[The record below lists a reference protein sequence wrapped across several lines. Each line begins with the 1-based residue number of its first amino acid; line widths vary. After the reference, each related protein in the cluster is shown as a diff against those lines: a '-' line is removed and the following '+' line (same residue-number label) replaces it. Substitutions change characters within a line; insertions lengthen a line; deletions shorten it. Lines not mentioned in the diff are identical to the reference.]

1 MAEELL
7 RLRISDEQGVFAVR
21 QAGRHV
27 AAAVGLD
34 AQDQVRVATALSE
47 VGRELFAHAG
57 EVTVVFLLDGE
68 QPPCL
73 VVELDAE
80 PARGADRPRD
90 GAAAAA
96 RLLDAVEE
104 AGAGR
109 GVRLRKHLNPAALA
123 VDGPALDELR
133 GTLGRLRPVPALE
146 ELRTQ
151 NADLIEALED
161 VRRQREELRVL
172 NAELEETN
180 QGVMA
185 LYNELSVELEETNRG
200 VVALYAEL
208 EEKTDQ
214 LREAGAAKNR
224 FWANVSH
231 ELRTPVNG
239 VIGLTRLLL
248 DPAAEPLTGE
258 QRHQIS
264 LIGDAGETLLA
275 LVGELLDMAKAEQ
288 GRLAP
293 RRGVVRMPVLLR
305 RLSDMLAP
313 MAQPPRVELRTESD
327 PAAPADVVTDE
338 EMLTRIL
345 RNLLANGLKF
355 TDDGEVRLTVRQTP
369 DHLEFIVADTGV
381 GIPPGEQERVF
392 EEFYQVPGGKRGG
405 TGLGLPY
412 ARHLA
417 RALGGDLLLTS
428 EPGAG
433 TTVTLRLPPHRSLA
447 ELGLGHVLV
456 ADADEAARRAL
467 RGLLHG
473 AAERITEVA
482 DGPAVQDL
490 LDTDLLDTDPPGLVL
505 LGPNLAASDVA
516 AALARPVP
524 GAVVVL
530 VVPADGVR
538 PDESGPGQADA
549 ILPEDQLSP
558 TMLADAV
565 TRARAPRSQGTDR

>member
-7 RLRISDEQGVFAVR
+7 RLRISDEEGVFAVR
-21 QAGRHV
+21 QAGRRV

-57 EVTVVFLLDGE
+57 EVTVVFLLDGGH
-68 QPPCL
+68 PPGL

-80 PARGADRPRD
+80 PAGGVDRPRAGD
-90 GAAAAA
+90 AAAA
-96 RLLDAVEE
+96 RLLDRVEDV
-104 AGAGR
+104 GPPSGR
-109 GVRLRKHLNPAALA
+109 GVRLRKNLHPAGLA

-133 GTLGRLRPVPALE
+133 GTLRRLRPIPALE
-146 ELRTQ
+146 ELRAQ
-151 NADLIEALED
+151 NADLVEALED

-208 EEKTDQ
+208 EEKTEQ
-214 LREAGAAKNR
+214 LSEAGAAKNR

-231 ELRTPVNG
+231 ELRTPVNA

-248 DPAAEPLTGE
+248 DPAAESLTGE

-264 LIGDAGETLLA
+264 LIADAGQTLLS

-293 RRGVVRMPVLLR
+293 RRGVVRTPVLLR
-305 RLSDMLAP
+305 RLSELLAP
-313 MAQPPRVELRTESD
+313 MAQPPRVELRTEAD
-327 PAAPADVVTDE
+327 PAAPTDVVTDE

-355 TDDGEVRLTVRQTP
+355 TDEGEVRLTVRQTP
-369 DHLEFIVADTGV
+369 EHLEFVVADTGV

-412 ARHLA
+412 SRHLA

-433 TTVTLRLPPHRSLA
+433 TTVTLRLPPQRSLA

-473 AAERITEVA
+473 AAERVSEAA
-482 DGPAVQDL
+482 DGAAARDL
-490 LDTDLLDTDPPGLVL
+490 LAADPPGLVL
-505 LGPNLAASDVA
+505 LGPNLPDSDVA
-516 AALARPVP
+516 AALARPAP
-524 GAVVVL
+524 GTVVVL
-530 VVPADGVR
+530 VHADGAR
-538 PDESGPGQADA
+538 PDGSGPGHADA
-549 ILPEDQLSP
+549 VLAEDQLSP
-558 TMLADAV
+558 MMLADAV
-565 TRARAPRSQGTDR
+565 SRARAQRSQGNDG

>member
-21 QAGRHV
+21 RAGRQV

-34 AQDQVRVATALSE
+34 TQDQVRVATALSE

-57 EVTVVFLLDGE
+57 EVNVVFLLDGGR
-68 QPPCL
+68 PPGL
-73 VVELDAE
+73 VVELDA
-80 PARGADRPRD
+80 ASADGADRPRD
-90 GAAAAA
+90 GDAAAA
-96 RLLDAVEE
+96 RLLDVVEE

-109 GVRLRKHLNPAALA
+109 GVRLRKHLNPATLA

-133 GTLGRLRPVPALE
+133 GMLGRLSPVPALE

-264 LIGDAGETLLA
+264 LIADAGETLLS

-293 RRGVVRMPVLLR
+293 RRGVVRMRVLLR
-305 RLSDMLAP
+305 RLTDMLAP
-313 MAQPPRVELRTESD
+313 MAQPPRVELRTETD
-327 PAAPADVVTDE
+327 PAAPADIVTDE

-355 TDDGEVRLTVRQTP
+355 TDRGEVRLTVRQTP
-369 DHLEFIVADTGV
+369 DHLEFVVADTGV

-417 RALGGDLLLTS
+417 HVLGGDLLLTS

-433 TTVTLRLPPHRSLA
+433 TTVTLRLPPHRGLA

-473 AAERITEVA
+473 AVERVTEVA
-482 DGPAVQDL
+482 DGPAVRDL
-490 LDTDLLDTDPPGLVL
+490 LDADPPGLVL
-505 LGPNLAASDVA
+505 LGPNLPDSDVA

-524 GAVVVL
+524 GTVVVL
-530 VVPADGVR
+530 VYADGVR
-538 PDESGPGQADA
+538 PDGSVPGHADA
-549 ILPEDQLSP
+549 ILAEDQLSP

-565 TRARAPRSQGTDR
+565 ARARAPRSQGTDR

>member
-1 MAEELL
+1 VRGELL
-7 RLRISDEQGVFAVR
+7 RLRISDVQSVFAVR
-21 QAGRHV
+21 RAGRRV

-57 EVTVVFLLDGE
+57 EVIVVFLLDNGH
-68 QPPCL
+68 PPGL
-73 VVELDAE
+73 VVELRVE
-80 PARGADRPRD
+80 PDRGADRPREGD
-90 GAAAAA
+90 AAAA
-96 RLLDAVEE
+96 RLLDVVEE
-104 AGAGR
+104 LGPPAAR
-109 GVRLRKHLNPAALA
+109 GVRLRKHLPPDMSA
-123 VDGPALDELR
+123 VDGAALDELR
-133 GTLGRLRPVPALE
+133 ATLGRLRPVPALE
-146 ELRTQ
+146 ELRAQ
-151 NADLIEALED
+151 NADLIEALDD

-231 ELRTPVNG
+231 ELRTPVNA

-248 DPAAEPLTGE
+248 DPAAESLTGE

-264 LIGDAGETLLA
+264 LIADAGETLLS

-293 RRGVVRMPVLLR
+293 RRGVVRIPALLR
-305 RLSDMLAP
+305 RLSELLAP
-313 MAQPPRVELRTESD
+313 MVQRPTVRLRTEAD

-355 TDDGEVRLTVRQTP
+355 TDEGEVRLTVRQTT
-369 DHLEFIVADTGV
+369 DHLEFAVADTGV

-392 EEFYQVPGGKRGG
+392 EEFYQVPGGRRGG

-417 RALGGDLLLTS
+417 HALGGDLLLAS

-433 TTVTLRLPPHRSLA
+433 TTVTLRLPPQRSLTD
-447 ELGLGHVLV
+447 LGLGHVLV
-456 ADADEAARRAL
+456 ADADAAARRAL
-467 RGLLHG
+467 RGLLRG
-473 AAERITEVA
+473 AADRVSEVA
-482 DGPAVQDL
+482 DGSAVRDL
-490 LDTDLLDTDPPGLVL
+490 LAADPPGLVL
-505 LGPNLAASDVA
+505 LGPNLPASDVA
-516 AALARPVP
+516 AALERPEA
-524 GAVVVL
+524 GTVVVL
-530 VVPADGVR
+530 VASPGTAR
-538 PDESGPGQADA
+538 PDDTGPGHADA
-549 ILPEDQLSP
+549 VLSEDQLSP

-565 TRARAPRSQGTDR
+565 SRARAARSQGTDR

>member
-7 RLRISDEQGVFAVR
+7 RLRISDEQSVFAVR
-21 QAGRHV
+21 QAGRQV
-27 AAAVGLD
+27 AAALRLD

-57 EVTVVFLLDGE
+57 AATVVFLLDRGH
-68 QPPCL
+68 PPGL
-73 VVELDAE
+73 VVELGAE
-80 PARGADRPRD
+80 PVEGVDLPREGD
-90 GAAAAA
+90 AAAA
-96 RLLDAVEE
+96 RLLDSVEE
-104 AGAGR
+104 METPAGP
-109 GVRLRKHLNPAALA
+109 GVRLRKNLPPDTGA

-133 GTLGRLRPVPALE
+133 GRLGRLRPVPALE

-151 NADLIEALED
+151 NAELIEALED
-161 VRRQREELRVL
+161 VRRQREELRLL

-180 QGVMA
+180 HGVMA
-185 LYNELSVELEETNRG
+185 LYSELSTELEETNRG

-208 EEKTDQ
+208 EEKSDQ
-214 LREAGAAKNR
+214 LREAGAVKNR

-239 VIGLTRLLL
+239 IIGLTRLLL
-248 DPAAEPLTGE
+248 DPAAESLTGE

-264 LIGDAGETLLA
+264 LIADAGETLLS

-293 RRGVVRMPVLLR
+293 RRTVVRMPSLLR
-305 RLSDMLAP
+305 RLSELLAP
-313 MAQPPRVELRTESD
+313 MAEQAGVELRTETD

-355 TDDGEVRLTVRQTP
+355 TDEGEVRLTVRQTP

-381 GIPPGEQERVF
+381 GIPPGERERVF
-392 EEFYQVPGGKRGG
+392 EEFYQVPRGKRGG

-412 ARHLA
+412 SRHLA

-433 TTVTLRLPPHRSLA
+433 TTVTLRLPPHRN
-447 ELGLGHVLV
+447 LGDLGFGHVLI
-456 ADADEAARRAL
+456 ADGDEAARRAL
-467 RGLLHG
+467 RAVLDG
-473 AAERITEVA
+473 AAGRVSEVS
-482 DGPAVQDL
+482 DGAAARDL
-490 LDTDLLDTDPPGLVL
+490 IAADPPGLVL
-505 LGPNLAASDVA
+505 LGPNLPASDVT

-524 GAVVVL
+524 GSVVVL
-530 VVPADGVR
+530 IASAAGAH
-538 PDESGPGQADA
+538 PDDA
-549 ILPEDQLSP
+549 GRERVDAVLAEDQVSP
-558 TMLADAV
+558 AMLADAV
-565 TRARAPRSQGTDR
+565 VRARAPRARGTVR